1 MSESKKVMMI
11 NVTHAEESRVAIVTD
26 GVLEAFEI
34 ETFDHKA
41 QKGNI
46 YKGRVESVQPGLQ
59 AAFVDIGGA
68 RGGFLPLDEVNFK
81 IHLSRKD
88 GAKGRIENHLHKGQ
102 EILVQVVRDAYANKP
117 PTLSTYFSLPGRYL
131 VLTPYADSTGISRK
145 LDDKQRERL
154 RKALDSL
161 AVPENQGVIVRTA
174 GASATKTELGRDL
187 KYLLRLW
194 ETIEDAAKTVRAPK
208 LIYQERSLVIRTIRD
223 LFTPDI
229 DEILVDDP
237 RAAEEIVEF
246 FDVVLPQKKSC
257 VKLYQGDRPIF
268 NKYNLEEQIE
278 NIFRRRVPLPSGGAV
293 IFDTTEALTAVDVNS
308 GKMTHE
314 GHIEDTALKAN
325 VEAAQEIARQMRLR
339 DLGGLVVIDFIDM
352 RASKNVRQVEKVMK
366 DSLKKDKAR
375 YDVTR
380 ISSLGLLEI
389 SRERLAAGKSSLR
402 YCDCPTCDG
411 TGSIKTVE
419 AAALQAL
426 RKLQTAVVRG
436 DLENVELTVPP
447 EVAEY
452 LLNRKRHE
460 LVQWEER
467 YRTLILVRSNPEFSR
482 DRCDLQTVRRERQ
495 ASAAPIVVLPNAD
508 EINAEFDAEEAAAA
522 AAAAAAAEKAAEKAA
537 AGGQAEGEGASGE
550 GGKKRRRR
558 RRGGRKHRRGDGVA
572 VAGEAAAADAADSE
586 AAGADSED
594 DFDDDEDF
602 SGVEGAILTDIFGN
616 AEPQVAGAYDVG
628 AAVHEAAGQG
638 ENGDAAG
645 EGGRRRRRR
654 RRRRRKGG
662 GQPGPGA
669 NGEAAAGG
677 NGHGAVAGTD
687 TEAFPHDDDE
697 PQPAPPSFVAQEPAP
712 ALPPAPLAALVAEL
726 PTHHDAPGPR
736 PMWWKRVIGLAEG
749 GAPDVA
755 IEHEFPDA
763 DGDADGGTAVGAEH
777 ARPES
782 DPTDHELT
790 LDHDA

>member
-11 NVTHAEESRVAIVTD
+11 NVTHAEESRVAIVAD

-81 IHLSRKD
+81 IHTSRKE

-161 AVPENQGVIVRTA
+161 SVPENQGVIVRTA

-366 DSLKKDKAR
+366 DALKKDKAR

-436 DLENVELTVPP
+436 DLENVELTVQP

-467 YRTLILVRSNPEFSR
+467 YRTLILVQSNPEFSR

-522 AAAAAAAEKAAEKAA
+522 AAAAAAAEKAA
-537 AGGQAEGEGASGE
+537 SGE
-550 GGKKRRRR
+550 GQPAGEGQGGDKKRRRR

-572 VAGEAAAADAADSE
+572 VAGENGAGEAAAADAAD
-586 AAGADSED
+586 AAAANAEGED

-628 AAVHEAAGQG
+628 AAVHEAAQQDGNG
-638 ENGDAAG
+638 EAG

-654 RRRRRKGG
+654 RRRRRGGKGN
-662 GQPGPGA
+662 GPGLGA
-669 NGEAAAGG
+669 TAEAGTGGPDG
-677 NGHGAVAGTD
+677 NGHAAVVHTD
-687 TEAFPHDDDE
+687 APAYDGDAA
-697 PQPAPPSFVAQEPAP
+697 PAPAAQDAVP
-712 ALPPAPLAALVAEL
+712 ALPPAPLAALVAEI
-726 PTHHDAPGPR
+726 PTHHDGPGPR

-749 GAPDVA
+749 GASQGA
-755 IEHEFPDA
+755 IEFSDA
-763 DGDADGGTAVGAEH
+763 DVGAEL
-777 ARPES
+777 ARPDDDGGPAGHETAQ
-782 DPTDHELT
+782 DTELT